1 MPPLACITCGPA
13 CEPIDKVRR
22 LTNFST
28 GEIGAVLAGA
38 FLRQG
43 FEVVCFRGEAA
54 TFPPPA
60 IVDVRPFFTN
70 ASLAAGLRSLER
82 PPAVVLHAAAL
93 CDFVLDSIE
102 GAGGGDKL
110 SSRAGS
116 IRLTLK
122 PAEKILPKIREW
134 FPDARIIGWKYEL
147 DGSRDQAVVR
157 AAAQIREARTDAC
170 VVNGAAYGPGFGL
183 LLPDGRLQQFS
194 GKTALA
200 EYLATA
206 AGACPKGA
214 TSRIF
219 PGGMGVSPSRRL
231 SEAGGPPV

>member
-1 MPPLACITCGPA
+1 VLPLACITCGPA

-22 LTNFST
+22 ITNFST

-60 IVDVRPFFTN
+60 GADVRPFSTN
-70 ASLAAGLRSLER
+70 ESLAVGLRSLSR

-93 CDFVLDSIE
+93 CDFVLDRIE
-102 GAGGGDKL
+102 GAEGGNKL
-110 SSRAGS
+110 SSRAGT
-116 IRLTLK
+116 IRLTLR

-134 FPDARIIGWKYEL
+134 FPDARIVGWKYEL
-147 DGSRDQAVVR
+147 DGPRERAISA
-157 AAAQIREARTDAC
+157 AAAQIREALTDAC

-183 LLPDGRLQQFS
+183 LLPDDRLQHFS
-194 GKTALA
+194 DKTALA
-200 EYLATA
+200 EYLAT
-206 AGACPKGA
+206 
-214 TSRIF
+214 SRD
-219 PGGMGVSPSRRL
+219 
-231 SEAGGPPV
+231 